1 MQISSS
7 SPRERSFLAPG
18 ILEKTCTIT
27 AQYLAT
33 VFDLCLLKTI
43 SMIEDFNNHLLTC
56 YHADGRNLGLS
67 PANGLKNICIK
78 KTCIIWLD
86 AHALSNLNIYLYYF
100 NKYTKSLL

>member
-27 AQYLAT
+27 ARYLAT
-33 VFDLCLLKTI
+33 VFDLCVLKTI

-67 PANGLKNICIK
+67 PAASGLLNICIK
-78 KTCIIWLD
+78 KICIIWLD
-86 AHALSNLNIYLYYF
+86 ARSRTFNIIFILF
-100 NKYTKSLL
+100 